1 MRIRFARAEHD
12 ERIGEQRHQAVGVG
26 ATDRLIDLG
35 DETLR
40 VFLGFA
46 FVDRLLLR
54 LLDGLFATT
63 ARRREQQRGER
74 ET

>member
-1 MRIRFARAEHD
+1 
-12 ERIGEQRHQAVGVG
+12 
-26 ATDRLIDLG
+26 LIDLG

-54 LLDGLFATT
+54 FLDGLFATT